1 MRNKQLLPLGV
12 VLAALGL
19 LASLPAS
26 SSASCTHPYCPSHR
40 LKVNK
45 GGNGKGTV
53 VSSPAGIACGATCE
67 ADYEEGTKVTL
78 TATAAPGSTFT
89 KWAGAGCSGAGSCVV
104 TIEHNTTVTA
114 VFHTHAPPKPPHPHV
129 SIHVRPRKNG
139 SARCIVNIPEPG
151 RIKIWGRAVRVIGF
165 KASRKGKFKVTL
177 RPKGRVKQHL
187 DNRGWTRKK
196 RIFVLYKSNSG
207 GTTRVKRVVRFRDK
221 HHGS

>member
-1 MRNKQLLPLGV
+1 MRNKQLLPLAVSAV
-12 VLAALGL
+12 VALGL

-45 GGNGKGTV
+45 GGDGAGTV

-114 VFHTHAPPKPPHPHV
+114 VFHTHAPPKPPHPHLKIKV
-129 SIHVRPRKNG
+129 KPKRNG
-139 SARCIVNIPEPG
+139 HAKCIVSAPG
-151 RIKIWGRAVRVIGF
+151 PGKIKIWGHSIRAAYIHAGH
-165 KASRKGKFKVTL
+165 KGKFKRVL
-177 RPKGRVKQHL
+177 RAKGGVKQHL
-187 DNRGWTRKK
+187 RNRGWTRKK
-196 RIFVLYKSNSG
+196 RIFVIYQQGS
-207 GTTRVKRVVRFRDK
+207 TRTKVTRFVRFRDK
-221 HHGS
+221 RHGS